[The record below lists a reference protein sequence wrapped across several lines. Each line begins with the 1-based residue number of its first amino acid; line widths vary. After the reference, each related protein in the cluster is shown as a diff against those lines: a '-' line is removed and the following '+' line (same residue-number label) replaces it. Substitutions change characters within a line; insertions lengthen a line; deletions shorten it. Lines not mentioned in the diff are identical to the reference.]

1 MNRNTTATLAA
12 ALLLGAAPCFAN
24 DYGHHHAWLH
34 GDNSNY
40 RSADDGNI
48 HVGSGMNA
56 DDFALAQRVADEL
69 RSDRRLAEPGITAT
83 VTANNGQVALSG
95 SANDNRQSMIAEA
108 DARRVAG
115 WGNVSGTLANEAG

>member
-1 MNRNTTATLAA
+1 MNRNTATFAA

-34 GDNSNY
+34 GNDTYY

-48 HVGSGMNA
+48 HVGSGMYA
-56 DDFALAQRVADEL
+56 DDLALAERVADEL

-83 VTANNGQVALSG
+83 ITARDGRVSLSG
-95 SANDNRQSMIAEA
+95 FANDNRQSMIAEA

-115 WGNVSGTLANEAG
+115 AANVSGTLANAAG